1 MKLTTATELFD
12 GVQDFC
18 ACIGD
23 AACYAIQLIAVAEDM
38 MKRPFPL
45 ITSLVRGIQA
55 GCIEFNQK
63 DKNDPDNFYVSDAEE
78 FLRLLTGLHVMV
90 RKVEG
95 NTYIPKSNEWVID
108 NWKDESRGKLYYHFR
123 SKHFDSL
130 SNSQT
135 VKFGYITSQRVVS
148 LS

>member
-1 MKLTTATELFD
+1 MKLTAATELFD
-12 GVQDFC
+12 GIQDFC
-18 ACIGD
+18 ACIGEE
-23 AACYAIQLIAVAEDM
+23 ACYAIQLIGVAEDI

-45 ITSLVRGIQA
+45 ITSLVRGIQT
-55 GCIEFNQK
+55 GCIEFNQN
-63 DKNDPDNFYVSDAEE
+63 DKNDPDNFFVNDPEE
-78 FLRLLTGLHVMV
+78 FLRILTGLHVSV

-108 NWKDESRGKLYYHFR
+108 LWKDDSRGKLYYHFR
-123 SKHFDSL
+123 SKYFDSL
-130 SNSQT
+130 SNSKT